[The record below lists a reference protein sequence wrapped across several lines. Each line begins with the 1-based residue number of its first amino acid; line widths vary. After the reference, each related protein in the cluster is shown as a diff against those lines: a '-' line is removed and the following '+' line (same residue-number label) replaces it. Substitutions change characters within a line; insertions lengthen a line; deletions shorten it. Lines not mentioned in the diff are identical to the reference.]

1 MSITNEKV
9 SSSSSSAGSSGDAL
23 VNSNALPEDEQLL
36 LKKQVET
43 KPVNISYFTLF
54 RFAKSHELMILGL
67 GVLAAAAQGA
77 SFPAMTILF
86 GNLTNEFAKLYAS
99 INIDEHAFQ
108 HTVNQYGLY
117 FVYMGIAVLVVST
130 LGTFATL
137 YYGEL
142 LSNRIRVQYLRSVL
156 YQNIGFYDSEGSGE
170 ITNRIV
176 SDTSLIQKAISEK
189 ISVITTG
196 IAAMVAAVIVAL
208 SVSWKLALILLAPFF
223 ATFILAGGFSA
234 EMSKKMMKA
243 TAILATA
250 GSSSEEAISTVRNA
264 HAFGLQSR
272 LAAKYAV
279 YVYKGAH
286 FHMQAGCFIGLLMG
300 SIWFINFNTY
310 ALGFW
315 EGSRLLNWG
324 EFPIHSIITAVF
336 AMMMASM
343 MVGQTAMHIRDVSLG
358 VAAAKGIFATIERDS
373 CVDAS
378 KDIGEKLSD
387 LKGEI
392 ELKNVR
398 FVYPS
403 RPSVT
408 VLKNMSLKV
417 SPGQTVA
424 LVGPSGSGKSTIVGI
439 LERFY
444 IPLAGQV
451 LIDGHDISTLNVRW
465 LRQQLALVSQE
476 PTLFANTVFE
486 NIAYG
491 LIGTEYEHAP
501 LEKQMELVNDAAK
514 QANAY
519 DFIMNL
525 PEGFQTNVGERGF
538 LMSGGQKQ
546 RIAIAR
552 AIVSNPK
559 ILLLDEAT
567 SALDTESEGIV
578 QDALDKAAKARTTI
592 VIAHRLSTIKDAD
605 KIVVMK
611 DGDIIESGTHSELLA
626 VKGTYYAMVQ
636 AQSIRSN
643 LTMDSP
649 ADSDADQIVQENEDV
664 AEDELI
670 KSYTEDRIEPTHS
683 LAPKA
688 SISSTQMKEL
698 QRIGERNRS
707 YSVLQIIVK
716 LAQLNRPEKWLL
728 IAGLSLSVITGGAYP
743 TMSVFFG
750 HSILALSNPDKAVM
764 RSDINFWTGMFF
776 MLSCIEL
783 LANFALSSL
792 MTYAAQLLVRR
803 VRMLCFNSIMRQDIS
818 FFDKEENS
826 TGALSSALSKDG
838 EDLQGLSGSTLADL
852 FQALVTLVSGCI
864 LGLALSWK
872 LALVCISCVPVLFFC
887 GFMRMYIIKLI
898 EEKAQDIY
906 RQSSKSACEASN
918 AIRTVASLTRE
929 DQIVEAYAARLDKQ
943 CKDDLPGNFRSAF
956 TYSLSYSLAFFVLAL
971 GFWWGGTLMR
981 RGEVSITHFFITFMA
996 IIFGTQ
1002 LAASIFS
1009 YSTDMVK
1016 ARDAARNIFSLLH
1029 LKPTIDAES
1038 DEGIK
1043 LDDCKGDIDF
1053 VDVHFRYPTRPEVP
1067 VLRGLN
1073 LSVKKGQYVALV
1085 GTSGC
1090 GKSTTIA
1097 LIESFYRPQSGEVR
1111 LDGIDISK
1119 MNVKSYRSH
1128 IALVQQEPTLYSGSI
1143 RENILY
1149 GTEEDPETVTEER
1162 LIEACRKANIYD
1174 FIMSLPEGFET
1185 LCGSKG
1191 SLLSGGQKQR
1201 IAIARALIRD
1211 PKILLLDEATS
1222 ALDSES
1228 EKVVQEAIDEAAKGR
1243 TTIAVAH
1250 RLSTIK
1256 NADIIYVFKHG
1267 VIVESG
1273 THDELLALDGQY
1285 AATVALQSLEES

>member
-1 MSITNEKV
+1 MSALSEKATAPSTKESFD
-9 SSSSSSAGSSGDAL
+9 SSDERS
-23 VNSNALPEDEQLL
+23 EEEQLL
-36 LKKQVET
+36 LKSQIEV
-43 KPVNISYFTLF
+43 PHVNVTFFSLF
-54 RFAKSHELMILGL
+54 RFGKKSEIFVLILGIL
-67 GVLAAAAQGA
+67 CSAAQGA
-77 SFPAMTILF
+77 AFPTTTILY
-86 GNLTNEFAKLYAS
+86 GNLTDEFARLFLSSNAN
-99 INIDEHAFQ
+99 INDFQ
-108 HTVNQYGLY
+108 DTINEYGLY
-117 FVYMGIAVLVVST
+117 FVYIGIGALVTST
-130 LGTFATL
+130 IGTFVTL
-137 YYGEL
+137 YFGEL
-142 LSNRIRVQYLRSVL
+142 FSNRIRVQYLRSSL
-156 YQNIGFYDSEGSGE
+156 YQNIGFYDSNGSGE
-170 ITNRIV
+170 ITNRIIC
-176 SDTSLIQKAISEK
+176 DTNLIQKAISEK
-189 ISVITTG
+189 VAVITSG
-196 IAAMVAAVIVAL
+196 VAAMLAAINVSLA
-208 SVSWKLALILLAPFF
+208 VSWKLALVLLAPFF
-223 ATFILAGGFSA
+223 TTFIVAGLFSKQLGKS
-234 EMSKKMMKA
+234 MVKA
-243 TAILATA
+243 TAVLGTA
-250 GSSSEEAISTVRNA
+250 GTSSEEAISTVRNA

-272 LAAKYAV
+272 LAAKYEQ
-279 YVYKGAH
+279 YVNKGAQ
-286 FHMQAGCFIGLLMG
+286 FHMLAGCFFGLLMG
-300 SIWFINFNTY
+300 CIWFVNFNTY

-315 EGSRLLNWG
+315 EGSRLLDWG

-336 AMMMASM
+336 SMMMASM
-343 MVGQTAMHIRDVSLG
+343 MLGQTAIHFRDIKLG
-358 VAAAKGIFATIERDS
+358 VAAGKSIFTTIERES

-378 KDIGEKLSD
+378 KNSGYKPSD

-392 ELKNVR
+392 EFKNVR
-398 FVYPS
+398 FAYPS

-408 VLKNMSLKV
+408 VLNDLSLAV
-417 SPGQTVA
+417 HPGETVA

-444 IPLAGQV
+444 IPLSGQV
-451 LIDGHDISTLNVRW
+451 LIDGRDISTLNVRW

-476 PTLFANTVFE
+476 PTLFSTTVFE
-486 NIAYG
+486 NIAHG
-491 LIGTEYEHAP
+491 LIGTELESVP
-501 LEKQMELVNDAAK
+501 LEKKTELIHDAARL
-514 QANAY
+514 ANAY
-519 DFIMNL
+519 DFIMEL

-578 QDALDKAAKARTTI
+578 QDALDKASKSRTTI

-605 KIVVMK
+605 NIVVMK
-611 DGDIIESGTHSELLA
+611 EGSVVEAGTHQELLLK
-626 VKGTYYAMVQ
+626 KGSYSAMVN

-643 LTMDSP
+643 LTQASP
-649 ADSDADQIVQENEDV
+649 VDQGPVLLDDETDFDKETNSSADKNADRMIVSTQ
-664 AEDELI
+664 
-670 KSYTEDRIEPTHS
+670 R
-683 LAPKA
+683 A
-688 SISSTQMKEL
+688 SISSARVKQL
-698 QRIGERNRS
+698 QNAINRNKA
-707 YSVLQIIVK
+707 YTLYQIFYK
-716 LAQLNRPEKWLL
+716 LAKMNEPEKWLL
-728 IAGLSLSVITGGAYP
+728 VLGFCFAVITGGGYP
-743 TMSVFFG
+743 TMAVFLG
-750 HSILALSNPDKAVM
+750 HLVSALSSPDKAVM
-764 RSDINFWTGMFF
+764 RHDINFWTGMFF
-776 MLSCIEL
+776 MLGCIEL
-783 LANFALSSL
+783 VAYFMLNAL
-792 MTYAAQLLVRR
+792 MNYVAQRLVTRCR
-803 VRMLCFNSIMRQDIS
+803 ILCFNSIMRQDVS

-826 TGALSSALSKDG
+826 TGSLSSTLSKDG
-838 EDLQGLSGSTLADL
+838 EDLQGLSGNTLANL
-852 FQALVTLVSGCI
+852 VSSLVTLVAGCV
-864 LGLALSWK
+864 LGLSLNWK
-872 LALVCISCVPVLFFC
+872 LALVCISCVPVLMFC
-887 GFMRMYIIKLI
+887 GFMRVYTIKLI
-898 EEKAQDIY
+898 EQKAQTVYED
-906 RQSSKSACEASN
+906 SSKAACEASN
-918 AIRTVASLTRE
+918 AIRTVVSLTRE
-929 DQIVEAYAARLDKQ
+929 DEIVKMYAARLDKQ
-943 CKDDLPGNFRSAF
+943 FKEDISGNFRSAL
-956 TYSLSYSLAFFVLAL
+956 TYGLSCSLTFFVIAL
-971 GFWWGGTLMR
+971 GFWWGGTLMGR
-981 RGEVSITHFFITFMA
+981 DEISINHFFTTFMA
-996 IIFGTQ
+996 IVFGTQ
-1002 LAASIFS
+1002 VSAMVFS

-1016 ARDAARNIFSLLH
+1016 GRAAACNIFSLLNS
-1029 LKPTIDAES
+1029 KPTIDAES

-1267 VIVESG
+1267 VIAESG

-1285 AATVALQSLEES
+1285 AATIALQSLEDA